1 MRITIVLGAFF
12 PVPPVM
18 GGAVEKVWLA
28 LGKEFARRGH
38 EVTEISRTFPQ
49 FPAREKLDGVDHRR
63 VRGFNQP
70 RSRLWL
76 KLLDLVYSFR
86 VLSALPA
93 ADILVTNTFWLP
105 LLARSKRFGLLYIHV
120 QRGPK
125 GQMKWYR
132 HAARLLAVS
141 RSIADAIITEAPQ
154 LAPKV
159 RVIPNALPF
168 PIPETPSTSRSKKLL
183 FVGRVHPEKGIDL
196 FLRAIGK
203 VPAEIVNGWHVE
215 IVGPTETHLGGG
227 GEAFAAGLRDLA
239 TRNRIKVE
247 WTGAVFEEAQL
258 LRRYQSAAIFIYPSV
273 AETGEALPVAPLEA
287 MANGCAPLVSRLACF
302 EDYIEDGVTGFVF
315 DHRGPSAEENL
326 ASRLSTILQM
336 TQEQLAKVGLAAR
349 DRVKEFGVEPV
360 ADRYLA
366 DFAALLNEHR
376 HQKVR

>member
-1 MRITIVLGAFF
+1 
-12 PVPPVM
+12 M
-18 GGAVEKVWLA
+18 GGAVEKVWFS

-38 EVTEISRTFPQ
+38 RVTEISRTFPQ
-49 FPAREKLDGVDHRR
+49 FPAREKRDGVEHRR

-76 KLLDLVYSFR
+76 KLLDLVYSLR
-86 VLSALPA
+86 VLRALPT

-105 LLARSKRFGLLYIHV
+105 LLARSKRSGLLYIHV

-132 HAARLLAVS
+132 HAGRLLAVS
-141 RSIADAIITEAPQ
+141 RAIADAIITEAPQ
-154 LAPKV
+154 LAAKV
-159 RVIPNALPF
+159 RVIPNALSF
-168 PIPETPSTSRSKKLL
+168 PIPETPNMSRGKTLL
-183 FVGRVHPEKGIDL
+183 FVGRIHPEKGIDL

-203 VPAEIVNGWHVE
+203 VPAEIVNGWQLE

-227 GEAFAAGLRDLA
+227 GEVFAARLRDLA
-239 TRNRIKVE
+239 ARNPIKVK
-247 WTGAVFEEAQL
+247 WAGAVFDEAEL
-258 LRRYQSAAIFIYPSV
+258 LRRYQSAAIFVYPSV

-302 EDYIEDGVTGFVF
+302 EDYIEDGMTGFVF
-315 DHRGPSAEENL
+315 DHRAPSAEENL
-326 ASRLSTILQM
+326 ANRLSMILQM
-336 TQEQLAKVGLAAR
+336 TLEQLATIGRAAR

-376 HQKVR
+376 HQEVS